1 MKKDSK
7 KQAVTRLCLF
17 LCMVV
22 SMILLSGHVQAA
34 ALKTQSAQP
43 GTARPFVVAAE
54 SEKRFTLANGLSVY
68 LIRDTRFPMV
78 CTRLY
83 VRTGSSHER
92 PQEFGISHVLEHMV
106 FKGTTSRPKG
116 EIAREVESL
125 GGYLNAYTSFDK
137 TCYLTDMPSRHWQTG
152 IDIVRDMAFH
162 PLLDAGELEKEKP
175 VIISELEGNEDEPSY
190 RLFLDLQKAS
200 LAQTPYAHP
209 IIGTRESVRAVT
221 TKALQDYI
229 DRWYQPGN
237 MLLVVA
243 GDIDLAGVQ
252 EYVRQ
257 SFASLANRDE
267 FAAENPIDVQ
277 SLKSEKERV
286 AVTHGKWN
294 KVYLGLAVAVPGV
307 KDYASLNLDLLSYVL
322 AGDGTSYFE
331 RKYRHD
337 QQLVDSIS
345 VSNMSFSRLGLFSI
359 MAVLDADK
367 VEPFFTQLVRD
378 LAGLN
383 VRNFTDAELQ
393 RAKFNMEDAYDRS
406 SETLNGLASWRAQM
420 EFEMGGRQGEAN
432 MRLALRALDYDDI
445 EATYRQYIHPEAVTV
460 RVLAPEQAKLPDL
473 AAILNREWPAAKTA
487 TSAVSAAQKIAREQI
502 RLDNGV
508 ELVLLPDTTIP
519 YVSVSMMSTGG
530 NALQTTE
537 EGGLATLTANLLTDG
552 CGDMDRVTFEKRLA
566 EKALAIGTK
575 TGRQSFAIN
584 GTGPARYTA
593 DLLGLMKEVYTAP
606 RFEKKEFVRERK
618 DMESARVLRDD
629 DPMGK
634 LSARLWPT
642 IFGSHPYGQDPLGT
656 KESLARLTPASAAD
670 FWARQKARPWVVVF
684 AGTFDR
690 EEVLAWAGSLPKAS
704 ARAVEVKAPVW
715 SKDKSLT
722 LQVPDK
728 NKAHLV
734 ELYPTVAQTH
744 ADAPAL
750 MLLQAVLSGQSG
762 LLFAQM
768 RDKDSIGYTVAA
780 QNVFFPETGLTLFYT
795 GTSPDRIEAA
805 RQGFARILDDLKKK
819 DLPPALLEAGCN
831 VLEGKYIR
839 SRQSLSSRASEAA
852 REVLL
857 DLPVDYAR
865 TLIEKTRTLTP
876 QDLRTVVTRYFHDGY
891 TAVARP

>member
-1 MKKDSK
+1 
-7 KQAVTRLCLF
+7 
-17 LCMVV
+17 
-22 SMILLSGHVQAA
+22 MILLSGHVQAA
-34 ALKTQSAQP
+34 PKTQGAQP
-43 GTARPFVVAAE
+43 DAGTLPFAVAAE
-54 SEKRFTLANGLSVY
+54 SEARFTLANGLSVY
-68 LIRDTRFPMV
+68 LIRDARFPMV

-116 EIAREVESL
+116 QIAREVESL

-162 PLLDAGELEKEKP
+162 PLLDAEELEREKP

-229 DRWYQPGN
+229 DRWYQPAN

-243 GDIDLAGVQ
+243 GDIDLARVQ
-252 EYVRQ
+252 DYVRQ
-257 SFASLANRDE
+257 SFASLTNTDE
-267 FAAENPIDVQ
+267 FTAEDPIDVQ
-277 SLKSEKERV
+277 SLKGEERV
-286 AVTHGKWN
+286 AVARGKWN

-345 VSNMSFSRLGLFSI
+345 VSNMSFSRLGMFSV

-367 VEPFFTQLVRD
+367 VESFFSQLIRD

-383 VRNFTDAELQ
+383 VRNFTAGELQ
-393 RAKFNMEDAYDRS
+393 RAKFNIEDAYDRS

-432 MRLALRALDYDDI
+432 MRLALRALDYDDM
-445 EATYRQYIHPEAVTV
+445 EATCRQYIRPEAVTV

-473 AAILNREWPAAKTA
+473 AAILDREWPAASTA
-487 TSAVSAAQKIAREQI
+487 TRAASRAEKSAREQI

-530 NALQTTE
+530 NALQTPE

-575 TGRQSFAIN
+575 TGRQSFAIS

-593 DLLGLMKEVYTAP
+593 DLLALMKEVYAAP
-606 RFEKKEFVRERK
+606 RFEEKEFVRERK

-642 IFGSHPYGQDPLGT
+642 LFGSHPYGQDPLGT
-656 KESLARLTPASAAD
+656 SESLARLTPASAAA
-670 FWARQKARPWVVVF
+670 FWDRQKARPWVVVF

-690 EEVLAWAGSLPKAS
+690 EQVLAWAGSLPKAS
-704 ARAVEVKAPVW
+704 AEPVRVEAPVW
-715 SKDKSLT
+715 SGEKSLT
-722 LQVPDK
+722 LHVPDK

-734 ELYPTVAQTH
+734 ELYPTVPQTH

-780 QNVFFPETGLTLFYT
+780 QNVFFPEAGLTLFYT

-805 RQGFARILDDLKKK
+805 SQGFARILDDLRKKE
-819 DLPPALLEAGCN
+819 LPPALLEAGCN

-857 DLPVDYAR
+857 NLPVDYAR